1 MADPQIGGNVPASMS
16 FFSEILLYALEK
28 KEHDPEWLI
37 RACMRF
43 ELLELALELVLALI
57 HSVGFSPRCW
67 PIMHLTHMISA
78 GRPSRALHRT
88 HPKQPRRHGYH
99 IHSSTSF

>member
-1 MADPQIGGNVPASMS
+1 MCS
-16 FFSEILLYALEK
+16 K

-57 HSVGFSPRCW
+57 HSVRFSSRCW
-67 PIMHLTHMISA
+67 SIMHPTHMISE
-78 GRPSRALHRT
+78 GRPSRVLHRI
-88 HPKQPRRHGYH
+88 HLKRPCRHGYP
-99 IHSSTSF
+99 IRSSTSS

>member
-1 MADPQIGGNVPASMS
+1 MADPQIGGNDPASML
-16 FFSEILLYALEK
+16 FFSEILLYVFGK

-57 HSVGFSPRCW
+57 HSVRFSPRCR
-67 PIMHLTHMISA
+67 PTMHLTHMISE
-78 GRPSRALHRT
+78 GRPSCVLHRT
-88 HPKQPRRHGYH
+88 HLKRPCRHGYP
-99 IHSSTSF
+99 IRSSTST